1 AKKKTAI
8 GTADWHWPRLQV
20 FTATARC
27 DLTELSIVNA
37 TPEAQGP
44 DLKLVLHRRHLPCA
58 RSSITS
64 VTLCCQN
71 GGSLSRLD
79 VAVARPWTIS
89 ASLNRLSRRGDRK
102 VIAEPSTFRRVSLE
116 PPNVKTL
123 VHVISANKR
132 PGSIRLRSLTCKLP
146 APAARRGTAPTTG
159 HCVAWNVAALYGEL
173 SALSNAPRVL
183 RQRLQYQCTHAPVE
197 PTAKRHPVEEVG
209 TLLRRFSV
217 QAPENAEHLDPGLNG
232 ANIGRQT
239 GSRGRVCS
247 RSPAFP
253 CTRGSPCH
261 ATAMLPFSS
270 GNRPS
275 HRTLAAAPSR
285 VGSCTSLH

>member
-1 AKKKTAI
+1 KKRTAI

-197 PTAKRHPVEEVG
+197 PTAKRHPV
-209 TLLRRFSV
+209 
-217 QAPENAEHLDPGLNG
+217 
-232 ANIGRQT
+232 
-239 GSRGRVCS
+239 
-247 RSPAFP
+247 
-253 CTRGSPCH
+253 
-261 ATAMLPFSS
+261 
-270 GNRPS
+270 
-275 HRTLAAAPSR
+275 
-285 VGSCTSLH
+285 